1 MRKSFAL
8 ILAILIMFF
17 LATLL
22 GVAFLRSNIQLRE
35 IEIRR
40 ASLYAFYA
48 AESAIERA
56 VFELRRDRNWRN
68 GFGDENHPV
77 SLTLADGTVVG
88 FYWIDADGADDTSG
102 TPDDEIQDGGAFGTW
117 PQTLWVTAHGQDATR
132 KITRIIRARIATQS
146 PAEYFVST
154 PRDLVIGGGANIT
167 DSDLL
172 GRNVVFQPTAP
183 ININGGKV
191 YYIFNIDNE
200 DDANVHVDADK
211 DGVEEETP
219 DDIQQVPP
227 ITFPSLDLSW
237 YKSLFDFDGDG
248 NPEEFYD
255 LDGDGTS
262 EPTGYYSSS
271 QTISGTID
279 HDLPNYQGLIF
290 VDGDAHISGNVTQS
304 MHIVASGNIYIEGD
318 ITCSGTAQIG
328 LSAKKD
334 VIIPYSAGNPDIK
347 IEAYIFADGG
357 RFIAEKGINP
367 KGTLTFKGAITVR
380 GKEGE
385 STSVALNIYPHRNY
399 RYDSDLSSNLT
410 IPFIS
415 FIANIIEWE
424 EIK

>member
-1 MRKSFAL
+1 
-8 ILAILIMFF
+8 MFF
-17 LATLL
+17 LVTLL
-22 GVAFLRSNIQLRE
+22 GVALLRSNIQLRE

-48 AESAIERA
+48 AESALERA
-56 VFELRRDRNWRN
+56 VFELRKNRNWQA
-68 GFGDENHPV
+68 GFGNENNPV

-88 FYWIDADGADDTSG
+88 FYWIDADGADDTPG
-102 TPDDEIQDGGAFGTW
+102 TADDGIQDGGAFGTW
-117 PQTLWVTAHGQDATR
+117 PQTLWVTAYGQDATR
-132 KITRIIRARIATQS
+132 RITRIIRARIATQS

-154 PRDLVIGGGANIT
+154 PRDLAITGGATIA

-172 GRNVVFQPTAP
+172 GKNVVFQPTSP
-183 ININGGKV
+183 INITGGKV

-200 DDANVHVDADK
+200 DNANVHVDADK
-211 DGVEEETP
+211 DGIEEEIP

-237 YKSLFDFDGDG
+237 YRGLFDFDGDG
-248 NPEEFYD
+248 NPDEFYD
-255 LDGDGTS
+255 LNGDGIP
-262 EPTGYYSSS
+262 EPTGYYSSD

-279 HDLPNYQGLIF
+279 HNLPNYQGLIF
-290 VDGDAHISGNVTQS
+290 VDGDAHILGNVTQS

-318 ITCSGTAQIG
+318 ITCSNNAQIG
-328 LSAKKD
+328 LSAKED
-334 VIIPYSAGNPDIK
+334 VIIPYAAGNPDIK

-357 RFIAEKGINP
+357 RFIAEKGSTP
-367 KGTLTFKGAITVR
+367 KNSLNLKGAITVR
-380 GKEGE
+380 GREGT
-385 STSVALNIYPHRNY
+385 STSIDLNIYPY
-399 RYDSDLSSNLT
+399 RSYTYDSSLSTNLS